1 MTVFKGYMK
10 ILKKNIGLVMIYL
23 VIFFSVAMA
32 LQAAARKEHL
42 EDFQKTSVDIAV
54 ADQDNSVL
62 SHALTDY
69 LKTIHNV
76 SEISSAPSVMQE
88 ELYYRNAEYIVQ
100 IPENFYETCIVQ
112 GKPISVTKVPGSYTS
127 FYVDQQINAWLNNIR
142 TYIASGFSQE
152 EAAKAALVQP
162 AVNVSIYQNES
173 TTTGTPGYTYYFRY
187 VPYLFLAVL
196 CYSMGYILLAFQ
208 KEDIQ
213 KRMQASAVSIRR
225 QNLEG
230 LLAMFTM
237 GLGLWL
243 IAIVGSLIMYQQKL
257 LTSGVLVYYLLNTF
271 LMMIVALSLSYLL
284 GLFVKNSNM
293 LNGISNIVSLGM
305 CFLSGVFVPMSVM
318 DKKVLKIA
326 QFLPVYWYENVNE
339 TLSQYH
345 IISGDVAVNIWK
357 SMGIQLVF
365 ALAILAMI
373 LAVSKYKRQK

>member
-54 ADQDNSVL
+54 ANQDDSIL

-76 SEISSAPSVMQE
+76 SEISSDPSVMQE

>member
-112 GKPISVTKVPGSYTS
+112 GNPISVTKVPGSYTS

>member
-54 ADQDNSVL
+54 ANQDDSIL

-76 SEISSAPSVMQE
+76 SEISSDPSVMQE

-112 GKPISVTKVPGSYTS
+112 GNPISVTKVPGSYTS

-142 TYIASGFSQE
+142 TYIASGFSQK

-162 AVNVSIYQNES
+162 AVNVSMYQDEA
-173 TTTGTPGYTYYFRY
+173 TTTETPGYTYYFRY

-208 KEDIQ
+208 KEDIR

-230 LLAMFTM
+230 LLAMFTI

-257 LTSGVLVYYLLNTF
+257 LTSGVLIYYLLNTF

-345 IISGDVAVNIWK
+345 IISGDVAVDIWK

>member
-10 ILKKNIGLVMIYL
+10 ILKKNIGLIMIYL

-42 EDFQKTSVDIAV
+42 EDFQKISVDIAV
-54 ADQDNSVL
+54 ADQDDSIL

-69 LKTIHNV
+69 LKTMHNV
-76 SEISSAPSVMQE
+76 SEISSDPSVMQE

-112 GKPISVTKVPGSYTS
+112 GNPISVTKVPGSYTS

-173 TTTGTPGYTYYFRY
+173 TTTETPGYTYYFRY

-208 KEDIQ
+208 KEDIR

-230 LLAMFTM
+230 LLAMFTI

-257 LTSGVLVYYLLNTF
+257 LTSGVLIYYLLNTF

-345 IISGDVAVNIWK
+345 IISGDVAVDIWK

>member
-54 ADQDNSVL
+54 ANQDDSIL

-112 GKPISVTKVPGSYTS
+112 GNPISVTKVPGSYTS
-127 FYVDQQINAWLNNIR
+127 FYVDQQLNAWLNNIR
-142 TYIASGFSQE
+142 TYIASGFSQK

-162 AVNVSIYQNES
+162 AVNVSMYQDES
-173 TTTGTPGYTYYFRY
+173 TTTETPGYTYYFRY

-257 LTSGVLVYYLLNTF
+257 LSSGVLVYYLLNTF

-284 GLFVKNSNM
+284 GLFIKNSNM
-293 LNGISNIVSLGM
+293 LSGISNIVSLGM
-305 CFLSGVFVPMSVM
+305 CFLSGVFVPMSIM

-345 IISGDVAVNIWK
+345 IISGDVAVDIWK

>member
-54 ADQDNSVL
+54 ANQDDSIL

-76 SEISSAPSVMQE
+76 SEISSDPSVMQE

-112 GKPISVTKVPGSYTS
+112 GNPISVTKVPGSYTS

-142 TYIASGFSQE
+142 TYIASGFSQK

-162 AVNVSIYQNES
+162 AVNVSMYQDES
-173 TTTGTPGYTYYFRY
+173 TTTETPGYTYYFRY

-257 LTSGVLVYYLLNTF
+257 LSSGVLVYYLLNTF

-284 GLFVKNSNM
+284 GLFIKNSNM
-293 LNGISNIVSLGM
+293 LSGISNIVSLGM
-305 CFLSGVFVPMSVM
+305 CFLSGVFVPMSIM

-326 QFLPVYWYENVNE
+326 QFLPIYWYENVNE

-345 IISGDVAVNIWK
+345 IISGDVAVDIWK

>member
-23 VIFFSVAMA
+23 VIFFSVAMV
-32 LQAAARKEHL
+32 LQAAVRKEHL

-54 ADQDNSVL
+54 ANQDDSIL
-62 SHALTDY
+62 SHSLTDY

-76 SEISSAPSVMQE
+76 SEISSDPSVMQE

-112 GKPISVTKVPGSYTS
+112 GNPISVTKVPGSYTS

-142 TYIASGFSQE
+142 TYIASGFSQK

-162 AVNVSIYQNES
+162 AVNVSMYQDEA
-173 TTTGTPGYTYYFRY
+173 TTTETPGYTYYFRY

-257 LTSGVLVYYLLNTF
+257 LSSSVLVYYLLNTF

-305 CFLSGVFVPMSVM
+305 CFLSGVFVPMSIM

-345 IISGDVAVNIWK
+345 IISGDVAVDIWK